1 MFSMLGVLAV
11 FSKNIRRLRK
21 ISGLTQEKFAEKIG
35 LQPRSLT
42 DIENGKYLPKPVN
55 IDKICT
61 ILNIAPAELF
71 RLPLN
76 AADNKK
82 LEMIKEINEKLAGM
96 ELEQVEMFYNMAVHM
111 LDKNT

>member
-42 DIENGKYLPKPVN
+42 DIENGKY
-55 IDKICT
+55 
-61 ILNIAPAELF
+61 
-71 RLPLN
+71 
-76 AADNKK
+76 
-82 LEMIKEINEKLAGM
+82 
-96 ELEQVEMFYNMAVHM
+96 
-111 LDKNT
+111 